1 MTMYHPQA
9 TWPRAAER
17 GAALVVSL
25 ILLLIMTIIGVAAMN
40 GARLEVSMAG
50 MMQREEVALRAAERT
65 LAAAERYTENVIGD
79 IPDYSIPGQYP
90 QGEGPDVSKTDWSDI
105 ESLGKSE
112 EGELSELGERDAFV
126 VEHLRSET
134 GSGTIPLPAPAASD
148 LSETGSYAVLPCSSV
163 YAYRI
168 TTRSET
174 EGNAVRIVESIY
186 TKWSEKDQGCGD

>member
-25 ILLLIMTIIGVAAMN
+25 ILLLIMTVIGVAAMN

-65 LAAAERYTENVIGD
+65 LSAAEGYIENLISNE
-79 IPDYSIPGQYP
+79 PDYTVGGNYS
-90 QGEGPDVSKTDWSDI
+90 EEAELDVSKTDWTDI
-105 ESLGKSE
+105 ARLTKADFG
-112 EGELSELGERDAFV
+112 ELGEQDAFV
-126 VEHLRSET
+126 VQYLDSVPV
-134 GSGTIPLPAPAASD
+134 GG
-148 LSETGSYAVLPCSSV
+148 SSV
-163 YAYRI
+163 VDVPADQTLPGDQVNVYRI

-174 EGNAVRIVESIY
+174 EGKAVRIVESTY
-186 TKWSEKDQGCGD
+186 TTGLK